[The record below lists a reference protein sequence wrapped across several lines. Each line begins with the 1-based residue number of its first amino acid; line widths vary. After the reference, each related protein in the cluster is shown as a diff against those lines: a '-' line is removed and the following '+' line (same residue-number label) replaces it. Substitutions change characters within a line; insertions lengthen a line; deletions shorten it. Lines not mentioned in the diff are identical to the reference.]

1 MSQGSWNELREL
13 VLEGLR
19 TLREQQQEL
28 SKRVTANEKDI
39 AVLQTKVLVYTALI
53 TTILTAVLNWWMKK

>member
-1 MSQGSWNELREL
+1 
-13 VLEGLR
+13 
-19 TLREQQQEL
+19 LREQQQEL